1 MPSPLR
7 ARIFARA
14 RPVDGKL
21 PRMPTSFAKLLEPK
35 FSHFAKIERMPISF
49 GKLLEMLL
57 GTNSGRQ
64 KFVFLENQL
73 GRFVFLEP
81 SALFQENKAQTVTI

>member
-1 MPSPLR
+1 
-7 ARIFARA
+7 
-14 RPVDGKL
+14 VDGKL

-57 GTNSGRQ
+57 ITPSILNISHFEFFGALNM
-64 KFVFLENQL
+64 LLYL
-73 GRFVFLEP
+73 GIRSV
-81 SALFQENKAQTVTI
+81 